1 MALPFDVQTIATDDD
16 LVAEVASRAR
26 LERAMPNIAQRD
38 ALRSAALEDVLHA
51 LETRAPPIHAAAL
64 SAPVELKRA
73 VVYRTLAKLFM
84 AAVAVEG
91 DVHHV
96 LARHYEREYQ
106 GAVRARFSVSPLAT
120 GSSGYSFSV
129 ERR

>member
-1 MALPFDVQTIATDDD
+1 MALVVDTIATDDD

-26 LERAMPNIAQRD
+26 LERAMPSVTQRD
-38 ALRSAALEDVLHA
+38 AIR
-51 LETRAPPIHAAAL
+51 AAAL
-64 SAPVELKRA
+64 DDVLNALLTRSPPVLPEQLGAPAELKRA
-73 VVYRTLAKLFM
+73 VVYRALAKIFM

-96 LARHYEREYQ
+96 LSKNYEREYQ
-106 GAVRARFSVSPLAT
+106 GAVRARFSVSKQVSS
-120 GSSGYSFSV
+120 SSGYSFSW